1 MSGARHWRILRR
13 ELVPNIAVPLA
24 SYLLFIAGVAVLAE
38 GLLSFLGLGVPAD
51 KASWGRLVQAGRD
64 NLRDAWWWS
73 LCPAGVIFLTIL
85 SLNVLQDRVQ
95 ARWLGI
101 RRQPKQHPRTGVE
114 VAAPVLTARLLVAHS
129 GRPPVLELVNMYT
142 YLPTPLGMVRAVD
155 GVSLRIEEGR
165 MLAVVGESGA
175 GKSMLA
181 KSILGIAPANAFQRG
196 ESRLDGVD
204 LRSLDSRALRE
215 QRGRVVGT
223 VLQDPATSLD
233 PVMRIGWQVAEP
245 ARVHLGLSRSQAR
258 DHAIALLRSVGIPEA
273 ERRFRQYPHELS
285 GGQLQRVAIAIALS
299 CSPRLLIAD
308 EPTSSL
314 DVIVQ
319 RQILDLLDE
328 LRRTRRL
335 AVLLITHDLAVA
347 TSRAEHV
354 AVMYAGRIVETASA
368 ASLANRRAM
377 PYTAGLFDAAPRL
390 ATTAHQR
397 LLAIPGRAPGSDGSP
412 HGCAFAPRC
421 TVASEKCVADAPVLG
436 LDDGGE
442 AHRWACWHPILGAEL
457 SVSS

>member
-1 MSGARHWRILRR
+1 
-13 ELVPNIAVPLA
+13 
-24 SYLLFIAGVAVLAE
+24 
-38 GLLSFLGLGVPAD
+38 
-51 KASWGRLVQAGRD
+51 
-64 NLRDAWWWS
+64 
-73 LCPAGVIFLTIL
+73 
-85 SLNVLQDRVQ
+85 
-95 ARWLGI
+95 
-101 RRQPKQHPRTGVE
+101 
-114 VAAPVLTARLLVAHS
+114 
-129 GRPPVLELVNMYT
+129 
-142 YLPTPLGMVRAVD
+142 
-155 GVSLRIEEGR
+155 

-258 DHAIALLRSVGIPEA
+258 GHAIALLRSVGIPEA

-299 CSPRLLIAD
+299 CSPRLLSAD

-412 HGCAFAPRC
+412 DGCAFAPRC

-442 AHRWACWHPILGAEL
+442 AHRWACWHPIVGAEL